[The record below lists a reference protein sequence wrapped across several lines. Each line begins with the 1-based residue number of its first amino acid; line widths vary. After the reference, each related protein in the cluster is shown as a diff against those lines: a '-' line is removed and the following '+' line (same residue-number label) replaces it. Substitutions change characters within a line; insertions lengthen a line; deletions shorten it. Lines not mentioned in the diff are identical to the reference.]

1 MTEPW
6 KSWTALKQIG
16 LFINEGPIRE
26 CQELHDTV
34 PLDNNN
40 NNNNNIKREKNLA
53 TWNIVPDVRV
63 EPVFLVCE
71 QIVCIIMQC
80 YASLSESI

>member
-1 MTEPW
+1 MTEPL

-16 LFINEGPIRE
+16 LFINEGLIRE

-40 NNNNNIKREKNLA
+40 NNNNNIKREK
-53 TWNIVPDVRV
+53 I
-63 EPVFLVCE
+63 
-71 QIVCIIMQC
+71 
-80 YASLSESI
+80 